1 MERAVCRFIQELS
14 RYPLLSIDTN
24 HVFTVHIITTFQ
36 TNFYLIVVECQN
48 SSIVMC
54 TFYIHNVCMFVKI
67 IVIQNYRNK
76 FEYTKMVTRSY
87 QLKVGENTNGQMKE
101 NL

>member
-1 MERAVCRFIQELS
+1 MTFE
-14 RYPLLSIDTN
+14 
-24 HVFTVHIITTFQ
+24 TTY
-36 TNFYLIVVECQN
+36 NFYLIVVECQN

-54 TFYIHNVCMFVKI
+54 TFYIHNVCMFVLLKI

>member
-36 TNFYLIVVECQN
+36 TNFYLIVVECRN
-48 SSIVMC
+48 LWIVIC
-54 TFYIHNVCMFVKI
+54 TFYIHNVEMFVLLYELFKTI
-67 IVIQNYRNK
+67 DKGVNIQIMFSQR
-76 FEYTKMVTRSY
+76 TLSHDI
-87 QLKVGENTNGQMKE
+87 
-101 NL
+101 